1 MDSTV
6 FRGMLLLVFPDE
18 QDSHIPSPC
27 AETNEE
33 INKKLK
39 PENAYSFKLSFTS
52 CIIYIFRLQMDRSL
66 KKLVHTKKIH
76 FMHIFNVYEFT
87 AYL

>member
-6 FRGMLLLVFPDE
+6 SRGMLLLVFPDE

-33 INKKLK
+33 CNKKLK
-39 PENAYSFKLSFTS
+39 PENAYSFNP
-52 CIIYIFRLQMDRSL
+52 M
-66 KKLVHTKKIH
+66 
-76 FMHIFNVYEFT
+76 
-87 AYL
+87 AYTNACQAF